1 MAEKVYKEYV
11 IFIKASMLHF
21 SEEAA
26 NNSPDITPTE
36 LTEFATRLRSGG
48 KLYAKMVDSNTLEV
62 DPLCTVSFVVTDNV
76 GFCVMPWYEFC
87 RQREEYKK
95 SNRANLYPLMKY
107 FNTAW

>member
-11 IFIKASMLHF
+11 IFVKASMLHF

-26 NNSPDITPTE
+26 NNSPEITPTE

-48 KLYAKMVDSNTLEV
+48 KLYAKMVDSNTFEV
-62 DPLCTVSFVVTDNV
+62 DRLCTVSFVITNDV
-76 GFCVMPWYEFC
+76 GFCVMPWSELC

-95 SNRANLYPLMKY
+95 SNPTNLYPLVKY
-107 FNTAW
+107 FNIAW

>member
-1 MAEKVYKEYV
+1 MVEKAYKEYV

-26 NNSPDITPTE
+26 NNSPEITPTE

-62 DPLCTVSFVVTDNV
+62 DQLCTVSLVITDNV
-76 GFCVMPWYEFC
+76 GFCVIPWSEFC
-87 RQREEYKK
+87 QQREEYKK
-95 SNRANLYPLMKY
+95 SNAADLHPLMKY